1 MAQKFKQ
8 GDKVEWQVGSG
19 TTTGTIQRRVT
30 ESTKVD
36 GQAVNAS
43 NDDPRY
49 LVKNDSTGKITG
61 HTPDTLNSARH
72 GAGQSKDGNQQNKNQ
87 DSESGLQMQ
96 RDGVQEKIREF
107 EEAVNMP
114 PHEIENWLE
123 TDNSKSV
130 GQEDESGHIKGR
142 LSGKH
147 IVEILRKNKA
157 DYTKS
162 DFQRMKKVVSYV
174 HRHLAQEPSGDI
186 NRDPLALLTDELGPR
201 SPERLEKISMVGLT
215 PYSHGPSMGTGI
227 ALCPSHA

>member
-96 RDGVQEKIREF
+96 RDGVQEKIWEF

-186 NRDPLALLTDELGPR
+186 KETRWRYSLMNWGHDPLKD
-201 SPERLEKISMVGLT
+201 
-215 PYSHGPSMGTGI
+215 
-227 ALCPSHA
+227 